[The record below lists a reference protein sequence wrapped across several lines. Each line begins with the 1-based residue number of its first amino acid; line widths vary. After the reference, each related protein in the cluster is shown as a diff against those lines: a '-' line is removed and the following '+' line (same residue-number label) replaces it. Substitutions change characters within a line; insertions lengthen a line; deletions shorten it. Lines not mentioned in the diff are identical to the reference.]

1 MEKKKDK
8 RSTRERFVDSLSG
21 FLQRN
26 RVAMLSIAILALVGI
41 ASFAIYAEVSS
52 RRAEDALVRLEAA
65 QARVDERQGLSGE
78 EQDAL
83 DTELLSDLADIVD
96 SHPRTY
102 AAQRSLFLM
111 GIINMDREDYGQAA
125 EAFGRLADRFTDGH
139 LAFIARANQATAY
152 EEQGDAD
159 SALTAYRQLLELRP
173 SANPLRARALFSI
186 GRLTETAVQDSD
198 GAREYYERVV
208 NEFPQSDWTSLARNR
223 LLALTTVAP

>member
-1 MEKKKDK
+1 MEKKNDE

-26 RVAMLSIAILALVGI
+26 RVAILCVAIIALLGI
-41 ASFAIYAEVSS
+41 AGFAIYAEVSS
-52 RRAEDALVRLEAA
+52 RRAEEALVRLEAA
-65 QARVDERQGLSGE
+65 QTRVDERQELSGE
-78 EQDAL
+78 EQDAV
-83 DTELLSDLADIVD
+83 DTELLIELADIAD

-111 GIINMDREDYGQAA
+111 GIISMDREDYGEAA
-125 EAFGRLADRFTDGH
+125 EAFGRLADRFTDSH
-139 LAFIARANQATAY
+139 LAIIARANQATAY
-152 EEQGDAD
+152 EEQGNAD
-159 SALTAYRQLLELRP
+159 SALTAYRRLLELRP
-173 SANPLRARALFSI
+173 SANPLEARALFSI
-186 GRLTETAVQDSD
+186 GRLTETAEQDPD